1 MKNVHR
7 NMSDLILKEIYG
19 IYETKKTHK
28 RAKDQMKKYK
38 MPEREIC
45 KTYDNL
51 SEDELSGKSNENFYI
66 KNGIN
71 KNR

>member
-1 MKNVHR
+1 
-7 NMSDLILKEIYG
+7 
-19 IYETKKTHK
+19 
-28 RAKDQMKKYK
+28 MKKYK